1 MHGAEGRVGVYGG
14 VQGRW
19 SAVGVGEGGV
29 GMCGGQSGGG
39 GGGGGGG
46 KVHEAGGWSHDRFYG
61 GISQLVW
68 C

>member
-29 GMCGGQSGGG
+29 GMWGGQSGGG
-39 GGGGGGG
+39 GW
-46 KVHEAGGWSHDRFYG
+46 ESAWSWRGHGFVYV
-61 GISQLVW
+61 IAFQASLH
-68 C
+68 